1 MQGYLN
7 KLILSALFSTPFLE
21 PKRDRL
27 GRLVIQRHW
36 IVRAAVLLAF
46 FLNIA
51 LLVLMILLPDED
63 MTSDERINWMIFSG
77 LGAVVWSFV
86 VVRVTFFKVIL
97 SRDSVSSPGF
107 LSAKKEIA
115 FSSIHKITTA
125 SFFMGMSIPVL
136 VGNKKAHVASMVLS
150 GPNSKIVI
158 PLGTCGFEKFLHEL
172 KSRVRVKGFEP
183 IEENLE
189 QRRKD
194 YLSHLAKK

>member
-7 KLILSALFSTPFLE
+7 KLILSALFSTPFQE

-36 IVRAAVLLAF
+36 IVRAAVLSAF
-46 FLNIA
+46 FVGIA
-51 LLVLMILLPDED
+51 GLVLMVLLPNEDLAFDEKI
-63 MTSDERINWMIFSG
+63 MLMALFG
-77 LGAVVWSFV
+77 LVAIVSSFV
-86 VVRVTFFKVIL
+86 VVRVAFFKVIL

-136 VGNKKAHVASMVLS
+136 VGNKKAHVRSMVLS
-150 GPNSKIVI
+150 GPSSKIVI
-158 PLGTCGFEKFLHEL
+158 PLGTRGFEKFLHEL

-194 YLSHLAKK
+194 YLSLIAKS

>member
-36 IVRAAVLLAF
+36 IVRAAVLFAF